1 MKKII
6 LILLSASI
14 GMLFIVSAATKIYP
28 MEPFEYQFVDIGI
41 ASWKTAP
48 FIARFF
54 IGIEFFLGML
64 LVLNI
69 SLRKITLKFAVVLL
83 SFFCVYLTYKI
94 YTDGN
99 TGNCGCFGE
108 YMTMTPL
115 EGILKNIMLIITCI
129 VCYLFTDKDYGI
141 PKWQKIIA
149 PVLFIAAMCLGFFIY
164 PVNTSFSSAIDKSK
178 INYKIPLELMYSN
191 SQKEKPKIDLTKGK
205 HIIAFLSLTCPH
217 CRIAAQKMNIIHKKN
232 PDIPLYFAL
241 NGDKELLQ
249 PFFDNTHT
257 KEIPHNLF
265 LGPKDWMQVAG
276 FSLPVIMYIDNSI
289 VKRKYNGMEINQEDM
304 EKWLKE

>member
-1 MKKII
+1 
-6 LILLSASI
+6 
-14 GMLFIVSAATKIYP
+14 

-69 SLRKITLKFAVVLL
+69 SLRKITLKFAILLL

-115 EGILKNIMLIITCI
+115 EGILKNIMLITTCV
-129 VCYLFTDKDYGI
+129 VCYLFTEKDYGI
-141 PKWQKIIA
+141 SKWQKIIA

-164 PVNTSFSSAIDKSK
+164 PVNTRFSSAIDKSK
-178 INYKIPLELMYSN
+178 VNYKIPLELMYSN

-249 PFFDNTHT
+249 RFFDNTHS

-265 LGPKDWMQVAG
+265 LGPKDWIQVAG
-276 FSLPVIMYIDNSI
+276 ISLPVIMYVDNGI
-289 VKRKYNGMEINQEDM
+289 VKRKYNGMEINQEGM